1 MRICSQRVVQ
11 VFVSGTVRK
20 DSNGRSP
27 YHGSAGF
34 GAFAAAIVLGSAMA
48 AGGCSM
54 SMPSLFGDKDNDKS
68 PAAVSAV
75 FDSKS
80 TKTAKA
86 DGDPTGSLS
95 LQPAAGGKGAWSPAD
110 WSIAKSAL
118 REVLGRGEAGSSQP
132 WENPTTGARGT
143 VTPVAAIYEKDGFP
157 CRNFIVGGVRDGR
170 ETWYEGTACRIHR
183 GQWDV
188 VTTRP
193 LQKS

>member
-1 MRICSQRVVQ
+1 
-11 VFVSGTVRK
+11 
-20 DSNGRSP
+20 
-27 YHGSAGF
+27 
-34 GAFAAAIVLGSAMA
+34 MA
-48 AGGCSM
+48 VGGCSM

-68 PAAVSAV
+68 SPAVSAV

-86 DGDPTGSLS
+86 DGDLTASLS
-95 LQPAAGGKGAWSPAD
+95 LQPSASGKGAWSPAD
-110 WSIAKSAL
+110 WSIAKAAL

-170 ETWYEGTACRIHR
+170 ETWYEGTACRVHR